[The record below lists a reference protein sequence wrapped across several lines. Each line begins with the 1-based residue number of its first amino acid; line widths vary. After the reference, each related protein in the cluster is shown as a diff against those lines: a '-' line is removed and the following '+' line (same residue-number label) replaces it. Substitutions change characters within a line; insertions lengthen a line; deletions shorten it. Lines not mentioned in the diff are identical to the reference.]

1 MEKENIL
8 SELRKNIQ
16 EDKFIKIVFSDRQN
30 GEFNKIII
38 KSLSLKNGKNI
49 QIESFKDNKAFHKNI
64 ELDHFQEIEDILKGY
79 MENFKQILLQI
90 ENLDISFIKKK
101 ESFTKKINKNNLIKN
116 YIEHNKKKQ
125 YILNEGD
132 KIDFLIELGLM
143 STEGK
148 ILKSSYNKFRQIN
161 KYLEFIDDVIEELK
175 SKKLIDNHI
184 NVLDFGCG
192 KSYLTFAL
200 YYYLKH
206 YRKDLSFSIVGL
218 DLKKDVI
225 EFCNKLAQKLNYEN
239 LEFLNGNIKDYDR
252 AKEVDLVFSL
262 HACNNATDYSLEK
275 ALSLNAKAILAV
287 PCCHHEFF
295 EKIQK
300 NKNSE
305 FYNTLKIMVDNGV
318 VLDKFATLATDSFRS
333 SEFYNT
339 LKIMVDNGVVLDKFA
354 TLATDSFRSLAL
366 ELCGYKTK
374 MIEFIDME
382 HTPKNILI
390 KAIKSKPSNLKE
402 KLKEYNKLKEFLGIQ
417 PLLEELTKKYFLID
431 TNTEIPYN

>member
-1 MEKENIL
+1 MEKENML
-8 SELRKNIQ
+8 SELKKYIQ
-16 EDKFIKIVFSDRQN
+16 EEKFIKIVFSDKKDGN
-30 GEFNKIII
+30 FSKIII
-38 KSLSLKNGKNI
+38 KPLSLKTGKNI

-64 ELDHFQEIEDILKGY
+64 ELNNLQEIENTLKKY
-79 MENFKQILLQI
+79 IENFKQILLQI
-90 ENLDISFIKKK
+90 ENLDISFMKKK
-101 ESFTKKINKNNLIKN
+101 ERFIKKENKNNLIKN
-116 YIEHNKKKQ
+116 SNEHNKKKQ

-143 STEGK
+143 SAEGK
-148 ILKSSYNKFRQIN
+148 ILKSSYNKFKQIN

-184 NVLDFGCG
+184 NILDFGCG

-239 LEFLNGNIKDYDR
+239 LEFLNGNIKDYDKS
-252 AKEVDLVFSL
+252 KEVDLVFSL

-275 ALSLNAKAILAV
+275 ALSLSAKAILAV

-300 NKNSE
+300 SKNSD
-305 FYNTLKIMVDNGV
+305 FYNTLKIM
-318 VLDKFATLATDSFRS
+318 L
-333 SEFYNT
+333 
-339 LKIMVDNGVVLDKFA
+339 DNGVVLDKFA
-354 TLATDSFRSLAL
+354 TLATDSFRSLTL

-374 MIEFIDME
+374 MIEFIDTE

-390 KAIKSKPSNLKE
+390 RAIKSKSSNLKE
-402 KLKEYNKLKEFLGIQ
+402 KLKEYNRLKEFLGIQ
-417 PLLEELTKKYFLID
+417 PLLEDLTKKYFLID

>member
-1 MEKENIL
+1 MEKENVL
-8 SELRKNIQ
+8 FELIKNIQ
-16 EDKFIKIVFSDRQN
+16 DDKLIKIVFSDRQS
-30 GEFNKIII
+30 GDFNKVII
-38 KSLSLKNGKNI
+38 KPIILKSTKNI

-64 ELDHFQEIEDILKGY
+64 DLNNLQELENILKEY
-79 MENFKQILLQI
+79 IDNFKQILLQI
-90 ENLDISFIKKK
+90 EGSDISFIRKK
-101 ESFTKKINKNNLIKN
+101 ESFSRKEKESNLIKTSN
-116 YIEHNKKKQ
+116 EHNKKKQ

-143 STEGK
+143 SVEGK
-148 ILKSSYNKFRQIN
+148 ILKSSFNKFKQIN

-175 SKKLIDNHI
+175 AKKLITNHI

-200 YYYLKH
+200 YYYLKN
-206 YRKDLSFSIVGL
+206 YREDLTFSIVGL

-225 EFCNKLAQKLNYEN
+225 EFCNKLAKKLNYEN
-239 LEFLNGNIKDYDR
+239 LEFLNGNIKDYDKS
-252 AKEVDLVFSL
+252 KEVDLVFSL

-275 ALSLNAKAILAV
+275 ALSLDAKAILAV

-305 FYNTLKIMVDNGV
+305 FYNTLKIM
-318 VLDKFATLATDSFRS
+318 A
-333 SEFYNT
+333 
-339 LKIMVDNGVVLDKFA
+339 DNGVVLDKFA
-354 TLATDSFRSLAL
+354 TLATDSFRSLSL

-390 KAIKSKPSNLKE
+390 KAIKSKSSNLKE
-402 KLKEYNKLKEFLGIQ
+402 KLVEYNKLKEFLGIK
-417 PLLEELTKKYFLID
+417 PLLEDLIKKYFLID

>member
-8 SELRKNIQ
+8 FELIKNIQ
-16 EDKFIKIVFSDRQN
+16 DDKLIKIVFSDRKS
-30 GEFNKIII
+30 GDFNKVII
-38 KSLSLKNGKNI
+38 KPIILKSAKNI

-64 ELDHFQEIEDILKGY
+64 DLNNLQELEDNLKEY
-79 MENFKQILLQI
+79 IDNFKQILLQI
-90 ENLDISFIKKK
+90 EGSDISFIRKK
-101 ESFTKKINKNNLIKN
+101 ENFSRKEKESNLIKTSN
-116 YIEHNKKKQ
+116 EHNKKKQ

-143 STEGK
+143 SVEGK
-148 ILKSSYNKFRQIN
+148 ILKSSFNKFKQIN

-175 SKKLIDNHI
+175 AKKLITNHI

-200 YYYLKH
+200 YYYLKN
-206 YRKDLSFSIVGL
+206 YRKDLTFSIVGL

-225 EFCNKLAQKLNYEN
+225 EFCNKLAKKLNYEN
-239 LEFLNGNIKDYDR
+239 LEFLNGNIKDYDKS
-252 AKEVDLVFSL
+252 KEVDLVFSL

-275 ALSLNAKAILAV
+275 ALSLDAKAILAV

-305 FYNTLKIMVDNGV
+305 FYDTLKIM
-318 VLDKFATLATDSFRS
+318 A
-333 SEFYNT
+333 
-339 LKIMVDNGVVLDKFA
+339 DNGVVLDKFA
-354 TLATDSFRSLAL
+354 TLATDSFRSLSL

-390 KAIKSKPSNLKE
+390 KAIKSKSSNLKE
-402 KLKEYNKLKEFLGIQ
+402 KLTEYNKLKEFLGIK
-417 PLLEELTKKYFLID
+417 PLLEDLIKKYFSID

>member
-1 MEKENIL
+1 MEKENVL
-8 SELRKNIQ
+8 FELKKNIQ
-16 EDKFIKIVFSDRQN
+16 EDKLIKIVFSDRKS
-30 GEFNKIII
+30 GDFNKVII
-38 KSLSLKNGKNI
+38 KPIILKSTKNI

-64 ELDHFQEIEDILKGY
+64 DLNNLQELEDNLKEY
-79 MENFKQILLQI
+79 IDNFKQILLQI
-90 ENLDISFIKKK
+90 EGSDISFIRKK
-101 ESFTKKINKNNLIKN
+101 ENFSRKEKESNLIKTSN
-116 YIEHNKKKQ
+116 EHNKKKQ

-143 STEGK
+143 SVEGK
-148 ILKSSYNKFRQIN
+148 ILKSSFNKFKQIN

-175 SKKLIDNHI
+175 AKKLITNHI

-200 YYYLKH
+200 YYYLKN
-206 YRKDLSFSIVGL
+206 YRKDLTFSIVGL

-225 EFCNKLAQKLNYEN
+225 EFCNKLAKKLNYEN
-239 LEFLNGNIKDYDR
+239 LEFLNGNIKDYNKS
-252 AKEVDLVFSL
+252 KEVDLVFSL

-275 ALSLNAKAILAV
+275 ALSLDAKAILAV

-305 FYNTLKIMVDNGV
+305 FYNTLKIM
-318 VLDKFATLATDSFRS
+318 A
-333 SEFYNT
+333 
-339 LKIMVDNGVVLDKFA
+339 DNGVVLDKFA
-354 TLATDSFRSLAL
+354 TLATDSFRSLSL

-390 KAIKSKPSNLKE
+390 KAIKSKSSNLKE
-402 KLKEYNKLKEFLGIQ
+402 KLVEYNKLKEFLGIK
-417 PLLEELTKKYFLID
+417 PLLEDLIKKYFLID

>member
-8 SELRKNIQ
+8 FELIKNIQ
-16 EDKFIKIVFSDRQN
+16 DDKLIKIVFSDRKS
-30 GEFNKIII
+30 GDFNKVII
-38 KSLSLKNGKNI
+38 KPIILKSTKNI

-64 ELDHFQEIEDILKGY
+64 DLNNLQELEDNLKEY
-79 MENFKQILLQI
+79 IDNFKQILLQI
-90 ENLDISFIKKK
+90 EGSDISFIRKK
-101 ESFTKKINKNNLIKN
+101 ENFSRKEKESNLIKTSN
-116 YIEHNKKKQ
+116 EHNKKKQ

-143 STEGK
+143 SVEGK
-148 ILKSSYNKFRQIN
+148 ILKSSFNKFKQIN

-175 SKKLIDNHI
+175 AKKLITNHI

-200 YYYLKH
+200 YYYLKN
-206 YRKDLSFSIVGL
+206 YREDLTFSIVGL

-225 EFCNKLAQKLNYEN
+225 EFCNKLAKKLNYEN
-239 LEFLNGNIKDYDR
+239 LEFLNGNIKDYDKS
-252 AKEVDLVFSL
+252 KEVDLVFSL

-275 ALSLNAKAILAV
+275 ALSLDAKAILAV

-305 FYNTLKIMVDNGV
+305 FYNTLKIM
-318 VLDKFATLATDSFRS
+318 A
-333 SEFYNT
+333 
-339 LKIMVDNGVVLDKFA
+339 DNGVVLDKFA
-354 TLATDSFRSLAL
+354 TLATDSFRSLSL

-390 KAIKSKPSNLKE
+390 KAIKSKSSNLKE
-402 KLKEYNKLKEFLGIQ
+402 KLVEYNKLKEFLGIK
-417 PLLEELTKKYFLID
+417 PLLEDLIKKYFLID

>member
-64 ELDHFQEIEDILKGY
+64 ELDNFQEIEDILKGY

-101 ESFTKKINKNNLIKN
+101 ESFTKKENKNNLIKN

-175 SKKLIDNHI
+175 SKKLINNHI

-225 EFCNKLAQKLNYEN
+225 EFCNKLAQKLDYKS

-275 ALSLNAKAILAV
+275 ALSLKAKAILAV

-295 EKIQK
+295 EKI
-300 NKNSE
+300 
-305 FYNTLKIMVDNGV
+305 
-318 VLDKFATLATDSFRS
+318 
-333 SEFYNT
+333 
-339 LKIMVDNGVVLDKFA
+339 
-354 TLATDSFRSLAL
+354 
-366 ELCGYKTK
+366 
-374 MIEFIDME
+374 
-382 HTPKNILI
+382 
-390 KAIKSKPSNLKE
+390 
-402 KLKEYNKLKEFLGIQ
+402 
-417 PLLEELTKKYFLID
+417 
-431 TNTEIPYN
+431 

>member
-8 SELRKNIQ
+8 FELIKNTQ
-16 EDKFIKIVFSDRQN
+16 DDKLIKIVFSDRKS
-30 GEFNKIII
+30 GDFNKVII
-38 KSLSLKNGKNI
+38 KPIILKSAKNI

-64 ELDHFQEIEDILKGY
+64 DLNNLQELEDNLKEY
-79 MENFKQILLQI
+79 IDNFKQILLQI
-90 ENLDISFIKKK
+90 EGSDISFIRKK
-101 ESFTKKINKNNLIKN
+101 ENFSRKEKESNLIKTSN
-116 YIEHNKKKQ
+116 EHNKKKQ

-143 STEGK
+143 SVKGK
-148 ILKSSYNKFRQIN
+148 ILKSSFNKFKQIN

-175 SKKLIDNHI
+175 AKKLITNHI

-200 YYYLKH
+200 YYYLKN
-206 YRKDLSFSIVGL
+206 YRKDLTFSIVGL

-225 EFCNKLAQKLNYEN
+225 EFCNKLAKKLNYEN
-239 LEFLNGNIKDYDR
+239 LEFLNGNIKDYDKS
-252 AKEVDLVFSL
+252 KEVDLVFSL

-275 ALSLNAKAILAV
+275 ALSLDAKAILAV

-305 FYNTLKIMVDNGV
+305 FYNTLKIM
-318 VLDKFATLATDSFRS
+318 A
-333 SEFYNT
+333 
-339 LKIMVDNGVVLDKFA
+339 DNGVVLDKFA
-354 TLATDSFRSLAL
+354 TLATDSFRSLSL

-390 KAIKSKPSNLKE
+390 KAIKSKSSNLKE
-402 KLKEYNKLKEFLGIQ
+402 KLTEYNKLKEFLGIK
-417 PLLEELTKKYFLID
+417 PLLEDLIKKYFSID

>member
-64 ELDHFQEIEDILKGY
+64 ELDNFQEIEDILKGY

-200 YYYLKH
+200 YYYLKN

-225 EFCNKLAQKLNYEN
+225 EFCNKLAQKLDYKG

-275 ALSLNAKAILAV
+275 ALSLNSKAILTV

-300 NKNSE
+300 NKNSK
-305 FYNTLKIMVDNGV
+305 FYDNLKIMADNGI
-318 VLDKFATLATDSFRS
+318 VLDKFAS
-333 SEFYNT
+333 
-339 LKIMVDNGVVLDKFA
+339 
-354 TLATDSFRSLAL
+354 LATDSFRSLTL
-366 ELCGYKTK
+366 ELCGYKKK

-390 KAIKSKPSNLKE
+390 KAIKSKSSTLKE
-402 KLKEYNKLKEFLGIQ
+402 KLIEYNKLKEFLGIQ
-417 PLLEELTKKYFLID
+417 PLLEELTRKYFLID
-431 TNTEIPYN
+431 TNIEIPYN

>member
-8 SELRKNIQ
+8 FELKKNIQ
-16 EDKFIKIVFSDRQN
+16 EDKLIKIVFSDRKS
-30 GEFNKIII
+30 GDFNKVII
-38 KSLSLKNGKNI
+38 KPIILKSAKNI
-49 QIESFKDNKAFHKNI
+49 QIESFRDNKAFHKNI
-64 ELDHFQEIEDILKGY
+64 DLNNLQELEDNLKEY
-79 MENFKQILLQI
+79 IDNFKQILLQI
-90 ENLDISFIKKK
+90 EGSDISFIRKK
-101 ESFTKKINKNNLIKN
+101 ENFSRKEKDSNLIKTSN
-116 YIEHNKKKQ
+116 EHNKKKQ

-143 STEGK
+143 SVEGK
-148 ILKSSYNKFRQIN
+148 ILKSSYNKFKQIN

-175 SKKLIDNHI
+175 AKKLITNHI

-200 YYYLKH
+200 YYYLKN
-206 YRKDLSFSIVGL
+206 YRKDLTFSIVGL

-225 EFCNKLAQKLNYEN
+225 EFCNKLAKKLNYEN
-239 LEFLNGNIKDYDR
+239 LEFLNGNIKDYNKS
-252 AKEVDLVFSL
+252 KEVDLVFSL

-275 ALSLNAKAILAV
+275 ALSLDAKAILAV

-305 FYNTLKIMVDNGV
+305 FYNTLKIM
-318 VLDKFATLATDSFRS
+318 A
-333 SEFYNT
+333 
-339 LKIMVDNGVVLDKFA
+339 DNGVVLDKFA
-354 TLATDSFRSLAL
+354 TLATDSFRSLSL

-390 KAIKSKPSNLKE
+390 KAIKSKSSNLKE
-402 KLKEYNKLKEFLGIQ
+402 KLVEYNKLKEFLGIK
-417 PLLEELTKKYFLID
+417 PLLEDLIKKYFSID

>member
-8 SELRKNIQ
+8 FELIKNIQ
-16 EDKFIKIVFSDRQN
+16 EDKLIKIVFSDRKS
-30 GEFNKIII
+30 GDFNKVII
-38 KSLSLKNGKNI
+38 KPIILKSARNI

-64 ELDHFQEIEDILKGY
+64 DLNNLQELEDNLKEY
-79 MENFKQILLQI
+79 IDNFKQILLQI
-90 ENLDISFIKKK
+90 EGSDISFIRKK
-101 ESFTKKINKNNLIKN
+101 ENFSRKEKESNLIKTSN
-116 YIEHNKKKQ
+116 EHNKKKQ

-143 STEGK
+143 SVEGK
-148 ILKSSYNKFRQIN
+148 ILKSSFNKFKQIN

-175 SKKLIDNHI
+175 AKKLITNHI

-200 YYYLKH
+200 YYYLKN
-206 YRKDLSFSIVGL
+206 YRKDLTFSIVGL

-225 EFCNKLAQKLNYEN
+225 EFCNKLAKKLNYEN
-239 LEFLNGNIKDYDR
+239 LEFLNGNIKDYNKS
-252 AKEVDLVFSL
+252 KEVDLVFSL

-275 ALSLNAKAILAV
+275 ALSLDAKAILAV

-305 FYNTLKIMVDNGV
+305 FYDTLKIM
-318 VLDKFATLATDSFRS
+318 A
-333 SEFYNT
+333 
-339 LKIMVDNGVVLDKFA
+339 DNGVVLDKFA
-354 TLATDSFRSLAL
+354 TLATDSFRSLSL

-390 KAIKSKPSNLKE
+390 RAIKSKSSNLKE
-402 KLKEYNKLKEFLGIQ
+402 KLVEYNKLKEFLGIK
-417 PLLEELTKKYFLID
+417 PLLEDLIKKYFLID

>member
-8 SELRKNIQ
+8 FELIKNIQ
-16 EDKFIKIVFSDRQN
+16 EDKLIKIVFSDRQS
-30 GEFNKIII
+30 GDFNKVII
-38 KSLSLKNGKNI
+38 KPIILKSTKNI

-64 ELDHFQEIEDILKGY
+64 DLNNLQELEDNLKEY
-79 MENFKQILLQI
+79 IDNFKQILLQI
-90 ENLDISFIKKK
+90 EGSDISFIRKK
-101 ESFTKKINKNNLIKN
+101 ENFSRKEKDSNLIKSSN
-116 YIEHNKKKQ
+116 EHNKKKQ

-143 STEGK
+143 SVEGK
-148 ILKSSYNKFRQIN
+148 ILKSSFNKFKQIN

-175 SKKLIDNHI
+175 AKKLITNHI

-200 YYYLKH
+200 YYYLKN
-206 YRKDLSFSIVGL
+206 YRKDLTFSIVGL

-225 EFCNKLAQKLNYEN
+225 EFCNKLAKKLNYEN
-239 LEFLNGNIKDYDR
+239 LEFLNGNIKDYDKS
-252 AKEVDLVFSL
+252 KEVDLVFSL

-275 ALSLNAKAILAV
+275 ALSLDAKAILAV

-305 FYNTLKIMVDNGV
+305 FYNTLKIM
-318 VLDKFATLATDSFRS
+318 A
-333 SEFYNT
+333 
-339 LKIMVDNGVVLDKFA
+339 DNGVVLDKFA
-354 TLATDSFRSLAL
+354 TLATDSFRSLSL

-390 KAIKSKPSNLKE
+390 KAIKSKSSNLKE
-402 KLKEYNKLKEFLGIQ
+402 KLVEYNKLKEFLGIK
-417 PLLEELTKKYFLID
+417 PLLEDLIKKYFLID

>member
-1 MEKENIL
+1 MEKENVL
-8 SELRKNIQ
+8 FELKKNIQ
-16 EDKFIKIVFSDRQN
+16 EDKLIKIVFSDRKS
-30 GEFNKIII
+30 GDFNKVII
-38 KSLSLKNGKNI
+38 KPIILKSVKNI

-64 ELDHFQEIEDILKGY
+64 DLNNLKELEDNLKEY
-79 MENFKQILLQI
+79 IDNFKQILLQI
-90 ENLDISFIKKK
+90 EGSDISFIRKK
-101 ESFTKKINKNNLIKN
+101 ESFSRKEKESNLIKSSN
-116 YIEHNKKKQ
+116 EHNKKKQ

-143 STEGK
+143 SVEGK
-148 ILKSSYNKFRQIN
+148 ILKSSYNKFKQIN

-175 SKKLIDNHI
+175 VKKLITNHI

-200 YYYLKH
+200 YYYLKN
-206 YRKDLSFSIVGL
+206 YRKDLTFSIVGL

-225 EFCNKLAQKLNYEN
+225 EFCNKLAKKLNYEN
-239 LEFLNGNIKDYDR
+239 LEFLNGNIKDYDKS
-252 AKEVDLVFSL
+252 KEVDLVFSL

-275 ALSLNAKAILAV
+275 ALSLDAKAILAV

-305 FYNTLKIMVDNGV
+305 FYNTLKIM
-318 VLDKFATLATDSFRS
+318 A
-333 SEFYNT
+333 
-339 LKIMVDNGVVLDKFA
+339 DNGVVLDKFA
-354 TLATDSFRSLAL
+354 TLATDSFRSLSL

-390 KAIKSKPSNLKE
+390 KAIKSKSSNLKE
-402 KLKEYNKLKEFLGIQ
+402 KLTEYNKLKEFLGIK
-417 PLLEELTKKYFLID
+417 PLLEDLIKKYFSID

>member
-8 SELRKNIQ
+8 FESIKNIQ
-16 EDKFIKIVFSDRQN
+16 EDKLIKIVFSDRKS
-30 GEFNKIII
+30 GDFNKVII
-38 KSLSLKNGKNI
+38 KPIILKSVKNI

-64 ELDHFQEIEDILKGY
+64 DLNNLKELEDNLKEY
-79 MENFKQILLQI
+79 IDNFKQILLQI
-90 ENLDISFIKKK
+90 EGSDISFIRKK
-101 ESFTKKINKNNLIKN
+101 ENFSRKEKESNLIKTSN
-116 YIEHNKKKQ
+116 EHNKKKQ
-125 YILNEGD
+125 YILNEGN

-143 STEGK
+143 SVEGK
-148 ILKSSYNKFRQIN
+148 ILKSSFNKFKQIN

-175 SKKLIDNHI
+175 AKKLITNHI
-184 NVLDFGCG
+184 NVLDFGFG

-200 YYYLKH
+200 YYYLKN
-206 YRKDLSFSIVGL
+206 YRKDLTFSIVGL

-225 EFCNKLAQKLNYEN
+225 EFCNKLAKKLNYEN
-239 LEFLNGNIKDYDR
+239 LEFLNGNIKDYNKS
-252 AKEVDLVFSL
+252 KEVDLVFSL

-275 ALSLNAKAILAV
+275 ALSLDAKAILAV

-305 FYNTLKIMVDNGV
+305 FYNTLKIM
-318 VLDKFATLATDSFRS
+318 A
-333 SEFYNT
+333 
-339 LKIMVDNGVVLDKFA
+339 DNGVVLDKFA
-354 TLATDSFRSLAL
+354 TLATDSFRSLSL

-390 KAIKSKPSNLKE
+390 KAIKSKSSNLKE
-402 KLKEYNKLKEFLGIQ
+402 KLTEYNKLKEFLGIK
-417 PLLEELTKKYFLID
+417 PLLEDLIKKYFSID

>member
-1 MEKENIL
+1 MEKENVL
-8 SELRKNIQ
+8 FELKKNIQ
-16 EDKFIKIVFSDRQN
+16 EDKLIKIVFSDRKS
-30 GEFNKIII
+30 GDFNKVII
-38 KSLSLKNGKNI
+38 KPIILKSTKNI

-64 ELDHFQEIEDILKGY
+64 DLNNLQELEDNLKEY
-79 MENFKQILLQI
+79 IDNFKQILLQI
-90 ENLDISFIKKK
+90 EGSDISFIRKK
-101 ESFTKKINKNNLIKN
+101 ENFSRKEKESNLIKTSN
-116 YIEHNKKKQ
+116 EHNKKKQ

-143 STEGK
+143 SIEGK
-148 ILKSSYNKFRQIN
+148 ILKSSYNKFKQIN

-175 SKKLIDNHI
+175 AKKLITNHI

-200 YYYLKH
+200 YYYLKN
-206 YRKDLSFSIVGL
+206 YRKDLTFSIVGL

-225 EFCNKLAQKLNYEN
+225 EFCNKLAKKLNYEN
-239 LEFLNGNIKDYDR
+239 LEFLNGNIKDYDKS
-252 AKEVDLVFSL
+252 KEVDLVFSL

-275 ALSLNAKAILAV
+275 ALSLDAKAILAV

-305 FYNTLKIMVDNGV
+305 FYNTLKIM
-318 VLDKFATLATDSFRS
+318 A
-333 SEFYNT
+333 
-339 LKIMVDNGVVLDKFA
+339 DNGVVLDKFA
-354 TLATDSFRSLAL
+354 TLATDSFRSLSL

-390 KAIKSKPSNLKE
+390 KAIKSKSSNLKE
-402 KLKEYNKLKEFLGIQ
+402 KLVEYNKLKEFLGIK
-417 PLLEELTKKYFLID
+417 PLLEDLIKKYFLID

>member
-1 MEKENIL
+1 MEKENVL
-8 SELRKNIQ
+8 FELKKNIQ
-16 EDKFIKIVFSDRQN
+16 EDKLIKIVFSDRKS
-30 GEFNKIII
+30 GDFNKVII
-38 KSLSLKNGKNI
+38 KPIILKSTKNI

-64 ELDHFQEIEDILKGY
+64 DLNNLQELEDNLKEY
-79 MENFKQILLQI
+79 IDNFKQILLQI
-90 ENLDISFIKKK
+90 EGSDISFIRKK
-101 ESFTKKINKNNLIKN
+101 ENFSRKEKESNLIKTSN
-116 YIEHNKKKQ
+116 EHNKKKQ

-143 STEGK
+143 SVEGK
-148 ILKSSYNKFRQIN
+148 ILKSSFNKFKQIN

-175 SKKLIDNHI
+175 AKKLITNHI

-200 YYYLKH
+200 YYYLKN
-206 YRKDLSFSIVGL
+206 YRKDLTFSIVGL

-225 EFCNKLAQKLNYEN
+225 EFCNKLAKKLNYEN
-239 LEFLNGNIKDYDR
+239 LEFLNGNIKDYDKS
-252 AKEVDLVFSL
+252 KEVDLVFSL

-275 ALSLNAKAILAV
+275 ALSLDAKAILAV

-305 FYNTLKIMVDNGV
+305 FYNTLKIM
-318 VLDKFATLATDSFRS
+318 A
-333 SEFYNT
+333 
-339 LKIMVDNGVVLDKFA
+339 DNGVVLDKFA
-354 TLATDSFRSLAL
+354 TLATDSFRSLSL

-390 KAIKSKPSNLKE
+390 KAIKSKSSNLKE
-402 KLKEYNKLKEFLGIQ
+402 KLVEYNKLKEFLGIK
-417 PLLEELTKKYFLID
+417 PLLEDLIKKYFLID

>member
-1 MEKENIL
+1 MA
-8 SELRKNIQ
+8 
-16 EDKFIKIVFSDRQN
+16 KIF
-30 GEFNKIII
+30 K
-38 KSLSLKNGKNI
+38 LKV
-49 QIESFKDNKAFHKNI
+49 
-64 ELDHFQEIEDILKGY
+64 L
-79 MENFKQILLQI
+79 
-90 ENLDISFIKKK
+90 KKK
-101 ESFTKKINKNNLIKN
+101 ESFTKKENKNNLIKN

-225 EFCNKLAQKLNYEN
+225 EFCNKLAQKLDYKS

-305 FYNTLKIMVDNGV
+305 FYNTLKIM
-318 VLDKFATLATDSFRS
+318 A
-333 SEFYNT
+333 
-339 LKIMVDNGVVLDKFA
+339 DNGVVLDKFA

-390 KAIKSKPSNLKE
+390 RAVKSKSSNLKE
-402 KLKEYNKLKEFLGIQ
+402 KLKEYNRLKDFLGIN
-417 PLLEELTKKYFLID
+417 PLLEDLAKKYFLID
-431 TNTEIPYN
+431 TNIEIPYN

>member
-1 MEKENIL
+1 MEKENVL
-8 SELRKNIQ
+8 FELKKNIQ
-16 EDKFIKIVFSDRQN
+16 EDKLIKIVFSDRKSRD
-30 GEFNKIII
+30 FNKVII
-38 KSLSLKNGKNI
+38 KPIILKSAKNI

-64 ELDHFQEIEDILKGY
+64 DLNNLQELEDNLKEY
-79 MENFKQILLQI
+79 IDNFKQILLQI
-90 ENLDISFIKKK
+90 EGLDISFIRKK
-101 ESFTKKINKNNLIKN
+101 EKESNLIKTSN
-116 YIEHNKKKQ
+116 EHNKKKQ

-143 STEGK
+143 SVEGK
-148 ILKSSYNKFRQIN
+148 ILKSSFNKFKQIN

-175 SKKLIDNHI
+175 AKKLITNHI

-200 YYYLKH
+200 YYYLKN
-206 YRKDLSFSIVGL
+206 YRKDLTFSIVGL

-225 EFCNKLAQKLNYEN
+225 EFCNKLAKKLNYEN
-239 LEFLNGNIKDYDR
+239 LEFLNGNIKDYDKS
-252 AKEVDLVFSL
+252 KEVDLVFSL

-275 ALSLNAKAILAV
+275 ALSLDAKAILAV

-305 FYNTLKIMVDNGV
+305 FYNTLKIM
-318 VLDKFATLATDSFRS
+318 A
-333 SEFYNT
+333 
-339 LKIMVDNGVVLDKFA
+339 DNGVVLDKFA
-354 TLATDSFRSLAL
+354 TLATDSFRSLSL

-390 KAIKSKPSNLKE
+390 KAIKSKSSNLKE
-402 KLKEYNKLKEFLGIQ
+402 KLVEYNKLKEFLGIK
-417 PLLEELTKKYFLID
+417 PLLEDLIKKYFLID

>member
-8 SELRKNIQ
+8 FELIKNIQ
-16 EDKFIKIVFSDRQN
+16 EDKLIKIVFSDRQS
-30 GEFNKIII
+30 GDFNKVII
-38 KSLSLKNGKNI
+38 KPIILKSTRNI

-64 ELDHFQEIEDILKGY
+64 DLNNLQELEDGLKEY
-79 MENFKQILLQI
+79 IDNFKQILLQI
-90 ENLDISFIKKK
+90 EGSDISFIRKK
-101 ESFTKKINKNNLIKN
+101 ENFSRKEKESNLIKTSN
-116 YIEHNKKKQ
+116 EHNKKKQ

-143 STEGK
+143 SVEGK
-148 ILKSSYNKFRQIN
+148 ILKSSFNKFKQIN
-161 KYLEFIDDVIEELK
+161 KYLEFIDDVIEDLK
-175 SKKLIDNHI
+175 AKKLITNHI

-200 YYYLKH
+200 YYYLKN
-206 YRKDLSFSIVGL
+206 YRKDLTFSIVGL

-225 EFCNKLAQKLNYEN
+225 AFCNKLAKKLNYEN
-239 LEFLNGNIKDYDR
+239 LEFLNGNIKDYDKS
-252 AKEVDLVFSL
+252 KEVDLVFSL

-275 ALSLNAKAILAV
+275 ALSLDAKAILAV

-305 FYNTLKIMVDNGV
+305 FHNTLKIM
-318 VLDKFATLATDSFRS
+318 A
-333 SEFYNT
+333 
-339 LKIMVDNGVVLDKFA
+339 DNGVVLDKFA
-354 TLATDSFRSLAL
+354 TLATDSFRSLSL

-390 KAIKSKPSNLKE
+390 KAIKSKSSNLKE
-402 KLKEYNKLKEFLGIQ
+402 KLVEYNKLKEFLGIK
-417 PLLEELTKKYFLID
+417 PLLEDLIKKYFLID

>member
-1 MEKENIL
+1 MEKENVL
-8 SELRKNIQ
+8 FELKKNIQ
-16 EDKFIKIVFSDRQN
+16 EDKLIKIVFSDRKSRD
-30 GEFNKIII
+30 FNKVII
-38 KSLSLKNGKNI
+38 KPIILKSAKNI

-64 ELDHFQEIEDILKGY
+64 DLNNLQELEDNLKEY
-79 MENFKQILLQI
+79 IDNFKQILLQI
-90 ENLDISFIKKK
+90 EDSDISFIRKK
-101 ESFTKKINKNNLIKN
+101 ENFSRKEKESNLIKTSN
-116 YIEHNKKKQ
+116 EHNKKKQ

-143 STEGK
+143 SVEGK
-148 ILKSSYNKFRQIN
+148 ILKSSFNKFKQIN

-175 SKKLIDNHI
+175 AKKLITNHI

-200 YYYLKH
+200 YYYLKN
-206 YRKDLSFSIVGL
+206 YREDLTFSIVGL

-225 EFCNKLAQKLNYEN
+225 EFCNKLAKKLNYEN
-239 LEFLNGNIKDYDR
+239 LEFLNGNIKDYDKS
-252 AKEVDLVFSL
+252 KEVDLVFSL

-275 ALSLNAKAILAV
+275 ALSLDAKAILAV

-305 FYNTLKIMVDNGV
+305 FCNTLKIM
-318 VLDKFATLATDSFRS
+318 A
-333 SEFYNT
+333 
-339 LKIMVDNGVVLDKFA
+339 DNGVVLDKFA
-354 TLATDSFRSLAL
+354 TLATDSFRSLSL

-390 KAIKSKPSNLKE
+390 KAIKSKSSNLKE
-402 KLKEYNKLKEFLGIQ
+402 KLVEYNKLKEFLGIK
-417 PLLEELTKKYFLID
+417 PLLEDLIKKYFLID

>member
-1 MEKENIL
+1 MEKENVL
-8 SELRKNIQ
+8 FELKKNIQ
-16 EDKFIKIVFSDRQN
+16 EDKLIKIVFSDRKSRD
-30 GEFNKIII
+30 FNKVII
-38 KSLSLKNGKNI
+38 KPIILKSAKNI

-64 ELDHFQEIEDILKGY
+64 DLNNLQELEDNLKEY
-79 MENFKQILLQI
+79 IDNFKQILLQI
-90 ENLDISFIKKK
+90 EGSDISFIRKK
-101 ESFTKKINKNNLIKN
+101 ENFSRKEKESNLVKTSN
-116 YIEHNKKKQ
+116 EHNKKKQ

-143 STEGK
+143 SVEGK
-148 ILKSSYNKFRQIN
+148 ILKSSFNKFKQIN

-175 SKKLIDNHI
+175 VKKLITNHI

-200 YYYLKH
+200 YYYLKN
-206 YRKDLSFSIVGL
+206 YRKDLTFSIVGL

-225 EFCNKLAQKLNYEN
+225 EFCNKLAKKLNYEN
-239 LEFLNGNIKDYDR
+239 LEFLNGNIKDYDKS
-252 AKEVDLVFSL
+252 KEVDLVFSL

-275 ALSLNAKAILAV
+275 ALSLDAKAILAV

-305 FYNTLKIMVDNGV
+305 FYNTLKIM
-318 VLDKFATLATDSFRS
+318 A
-333 SEFYNT
+333 
-339 LKIMVDNGVVLDKFA
+339 DNGVVLDKFA
-354 TLATDSFRSLAL
+354 TLATDSFRSLSL

-390 KAIKSKPSNLKE
+390 KAIKSKSSNLKE
-402 KLKEYNKLKEFLGIQ
+402 KLVEYNKLKEFLGIK
-417 PLLEELTKKYFLID
+417 PLLEDLIKKYFLID

>member
-8 SELRKNIQ
+8 FELKKNIQ
-16 EDKFIKIVFSDRQN
+16 EDKLIKIVFSDRKSRD
-30 GEFNKIII
+30 FNKVII
-38 KSLSLKNGKNI
+38 KPIILKSAKNI

-64 ELDHFQEIEDILKGY
+64 DLNNLQELEDNLKEY
-79 MENFKQILLQI
+79 IDNFKQILLQI
-90 ENLDISFIKKK
+90 EGLDISFIRKK
-101 ESFTKKINKNNLIKN
+101 ENFSRKEKESNLIKTSN
-116 YIEHNKKKQ
+116 EHNKKKQ

-143 STEGK
+143 SVEGK
-148 ILKSSYNKFRQIN
+148 ILKSSFNKFKQIN

-175 SKKLIDNHI
+175 AKKLITNHI

-200 YYYLKH
+200 YYYLKN
-206 YRKDLSFSIVGL
+206 YRKDLTFSIVGL

-225 EFCNKLAQKLNYEN
+225 EFCNKLAKKLNYEN
-239 LEFLNGNIKDYDR
+239 LEFLNGNIKDYDKS
-252 AKEVDLVFSL
+252 KEVDLVFSL

-275 ALSLNAKAILAV
+275 ALSLDAKAILAV

-305 FYNTLKIMVDNGV
+305 FYNTLKIM
-318 VLDKFATLATDSFRS
+318 A
-333 SEFYNT
+333 
-339 LKIMVDNGVVLDKFA
+339 DNGVVLDKFA
-354 TLATDSFRSLAL
+354 TLATDSFRSLSL

-390 KAIKSKPSNLKE
+390 KAIKSKSSNLKE
-402 KLKEYNKLKEFLGIQ
+402 KLVEYNKLKEFLGIK
-417 PLLEELTKKYFLID
+417 PLLEDLIKKYFLID

>member
-8 SELRKNIQ
+8 FELKKNIQ
-16 EDKFIKIVFSDRQN
+16 EDKLIKIVFSDRQS
-30 GEFNKIII
+30 GDFNKVII
-38 KSLSLKNGKNI
+38 KPIILKSTKNI

-64 ELDHFQEIEDILKGY
+64 DLNNLQELENILKECI
-79 MENFKQILLQI
+79 ENFKQILLQI
-90 ENLDISFIKKK
+90 ESSDISFIRKK
-101 ESFTKKINKNNLIKN
+101 ESFSRKEKESNLIKTSN
-116 YIEHNKKKQ
+116 EHNKKKQ

-143 STEGK
+143 SVEGK
-148 ILKSSYNKFRQIN
+148 ILKSSFNKFKQIN

-175 SKKLIDNHI
+175 AKKLITNHI

-200 YYYLKH
+200 YYYLKN
-206 YRKDLSFSIVGL
+206 YRKDLTFSIVGL

-225 EFCNKLAQKLNYEN
+225 EFCNKLAKKLNYEN
-239 LEFLNGNIKDYDR
+239 LEFLNGNIKDYDKS
-252 AKEVDLVFSL
+252 KEVDLVFSL

-275 ALSLNAKAILAV
+275 ALSLDAKAILAV

-305 FYNTLKIMVDNGV
+305 FYNTLKIM
-318 VLDKFATLATDSFRS
+318 A
-333 SEFYNT
+333 
-339 LKIMVDNGVVLDKFA
+339 DNGVVLDKFA
-354 TLATDSFRSLAL
+354 TLATDSFRSLSL

-390 KAIKSKPSNLKE
+390 KAIKSKSSNLKE
-402 KLKEYNKLKEFLGIQ
+402 KLTEYNKLKEFLGIK
-417 PLLEELTKKYFLID
+417 PLLEDLIKKYFSID

>member
-8 SELRKNIQ
+8 FELIKNIQ
-16 EDKFIKIVFSDRQN
+16 EDKLIKIVFSDRKS
-30 GEFNKIII
+30 GDFNKVII
-38 KSLSLKNGKNI
+38 KPIILKSARNI

-64 ELDHFQEIEDILKGY
+64 DLNNLQELEDNLKEY
-79 MENFKQILLQI
+79 IDNFKQILLQI
-90 ENLDISFIKKK
+90 EDSDISFIRKK
-101 ESFTKKINKNNLIKN
+101 ENFSRKEKESNLIKTSN
-116 YIEHNKKKQ
+116 EHNKKKQ

-143 STEGK
+143 SVEGK
-148 ILKSSYNKFRQIN
+148 ILKSSFNKFKQIN

-175 SKKLIDNHI
+175 AKKLITNHI

-200 YYYLKH
+200 YYYLKN
-206 YRKDLSFSIVGL
+206 YRKDLTFSIVGL

-225 EFCNKLAQKLNYEN
+225 EFCNKLAKKLNYEN
-239 LEFLNGNIKDYDR
+239 LEFLNGNIKDYDKS
-252 AKEVDLVFSL
+252 KEVDLVFSL

-275 ALSLNAKAILAV
+275 ALSLDAKAILAV

-305 FYNTLKIMVDNGV
+305 FYNTLKIM
-318 VLDKFATLATDSFRS
+318 A
-333 SEFYNT
+333 
-339 LKIMVDNGVVLDKFA
+339 DNGVVLDKFA
-354 TLATDSFRSLAL
+354 TLATDSFRSLSL

-390 KAIKSKPSNLKE
+390 KAIKSKSSNLKE
-402 KLKEYNKLKEFLGIQ
+402 KLTEYNKLKEFLGIK
-417 PLLEELTKKYFLID
+417 PLLEDLIKKYFSID

>member
-64 ELDHFQEIEDILKGY
+64 ELDNFQEIEDILKGY

-101 ESFTKKINKNNLIKN
+101 ESFTKKENKNNLIKN

-143 STEGK
+143 STESK

-175 SKKLIDNHI
+175 SKKLINNHI

-200 YYYLKH
+200 YYYLK
-206 YRKDLSFSIVGL
+206 
-218 DLKKDVI
+218 KDVM
-225 EFCNKLAQKLNYEN
+225 EFCNKLAQKLDYKS

-305 FYNTLKIMVDNGV
+305 FYNTLKIM
-318 VLDKFATLATDSFRS
+318 A
-333 SEFYNT
+333 
-339 LKIMVDNGVVLDKFA
+339 DNGVVLDKFA

-374 MIEFIDME
+374 TIEFIDME

-390 KAIKSKPSNLKE
+390 KAIKSSSSNLKE
-402 KLKEYNKLKEFLGIQ
+402 KLQEYNKLKEFLGIQ

>member
-1 MEKENIL
+1 MEKENVL
-8 SELRKNIQ
+8 FELKKNIQ
-16 EDKFIKIVFSDRQN
+16 EDKLIKIVFSDRKS
-30 GEFNKIII
+30 GDFNKVII
-38 KSLSLKNGKNI
+38 KPIILKSTKNI

-64 ELDHFQEIEDILKGY
+64 DLNNLQELENILKEY
-79 MENFKQILLQI
+79 IENFKQILLQI
-90 ENLDISFIKKK
+90 EGADISFIRKK
-101 ESFTKKINKNNLIKN
+101 ESNLIKTSN
-116 YIEHNKKKQ
+116 EHNKKKQ

-143 STEGK
+143 SVEGK
-148 ILKSSYNKFRQIN
+148 ILKSSYNKFKQIN

-175 SKKLIDNHI
+175 AKKLITNHI

-200 YYYLKH
+200 YYYLKN
-206 YRKDLSFSIVGL
+206 YRKDLTFSIVGL

-225 EFCNKLAQKLNYEN
+225 EFCNKLAKKLNYEN
-239 LEFLNGNIKDYDR
+239 LEFLNGNIKDYDKS
-252 AKEVDLVFSL
+252 KEVDLVFSL

-275 ALSLNAKAILAV
+275 ALSLDAKAILAV

-305 FYNTLKIMVDNGV
+305 FHNTLKIM
-318 VLDKFATLATDSFRS
+318 A
-333 SEFYNT
+333 
-339 LKIMVDNGVVLDKFA
+339 DNGVVLDKFA
-354 TLATDSFRSLAL
+354 TLATDSFRSLSL

-390 KAIKSKPSNLKE
+390 KAIKSKSSDLKE
-402 KLKEYNKLKEFLGIQ
+402 KLVEYNKLKEFLGIK
-417 PLLEELTKKYFLID
+417 PLLEDLIKKYFLID

>member
-8 SELRKNIQ
+8 FELIKNIQ
-16 EDKFIKIVFSDRQN
+16 DDKLIKIVFSDRKS
-30 GEFNKIII
+30 GDFNKVII
-38 KSLSLKNGKNI
+38 KPIILKSAKNI

-64 ELDHFQEIEDILKGY
+64 DLNNLQELEDNLKEY
-79 MENFKQILLQI
+79 IDNFKQILLQI
-90 ENLDISFIKKK
+90 EGSDISFIRKK
-101 ESFTKKINKNNLIKN
+101 ENFSRKEKESNLIKTSN
-116 YIEHNKKKQ
+116 EHNKKKQ

-143 STEGK
+143 SVKGK
-148 ILKSSYNKFRQIN
+148 ILKSSFNKFKQIN

-175 SKKLIDNHI
+175 AKKLITNHI

-200 YYYLKH
+200 YYYLKN
-206 YRKDLSFSIVGL
+206 YRKDLTFSIVGL

-225 EFCNKLAQKLNYEN
+225 EFCNKLAKKLNYEN
-239 LEFLNGNIKDYDR
+239 LEFLNGNIKDYNKS
-252 AKEVDLVFSL
+252 KEVDLVFSL

-275 ALSLNAKAILAV
+275 ALSLDAKAILAV

-305 FYNTLKIMVDNGV
+305 FYNTLKIM
-318 VLDKFATLATDSFRS
+318 A
-333 SEFYNT
+333 
-339 LKIMVDNGVVLDKFA
+339 DNGVVLDKFA
-354 TLATDSFRSLAL
+354 TLATDSFRSLSL

-390 KAIKSKPSNLKE
+390 KAIKSKSSNLKE
-402 KLKEYNKLKEFLGIQ
+402 KLTEYNKLKEFLGIK
-417 PLLEELTKKYFLID
+417 PLLEDLIKKYFSID

>member
-1 MEKENIL
+1 MEKENVL
-8 SELRKNIQ
+8 FELKKNIQ
-16 EDKFIKIVFSDRQN
+16 EDKLIKIVFSDRKS
-30 GEFNKIII
+30 GDFNKVII
-38 KSLSLKNGKNI
+38 KPIILKSTKNI

-64 ELDHFQEIEDILKGY
+64 DLNNLQELENILKEY
-79 MENFKQILLQI
+79 IENFKQILLQI
-90 ENLDISFIKKK
+90 KGADISFIRKK
-101 ESFTKKINKNNLIKN
+101 ESFSRKEKESNLVKSSN
-116 YIEHNKKKQ
+116 EHNKKKQ

-143 STEGK
+143 SVEGK
-148 ILKSSYNKFRQIN
+148 ILKSSYNKFKQIN

-175 SKKLIDNHI
+175 AKKLITNHI

-200 YYYLKH
+200 YYYLKN
-206 YRKDLSFSIVGL
+206 YRKDLTFSIVGL

-225 EFCNKLAQKLNYEN
+225 EFCNKLAKKLNYGN
-239 LEFLNGNIKDYDR
+239 LEFLNGNIKDYDKS
-252 AKEVDLVFSL
+252 KEVDLVFSL

-275 ALSLNAKAILAV
+275 ALSLDAKAILAV

-305 FYNTLKIMVDNGV
+305 FHNTLKIM
-318 VLDKFATLATDSFRS
+318 A
-333 SEFYNT
+333 
-339 LKIMVDNGVVLDKFA
+339 DNGVVLDKFA
-354 TLATDSFRSLAL
+354 TLATDSFRSLSL
-366 ELCGYKTK
+366 ELCGYKTR

-390 KAIKSKPSNLKE
+390 KAIKSKSSDLKE
-402 KLKEYNKLKEFLGIQ
+402 KLVEYNKLKEFLGIK
-417 PLLEELTKKYFLID
+417 PLLEDLIRKYFFID

>member
-8 SELRKNIQ
+8 FELIKNIQ
-16 EDKFIKIVFSDRQN
+16 EDKLIKIVFSDRKS
-30 GEFNKIII
+30 GDFNKVII
-38 KSLSLKNGKNI
+38 KPIILKSTKNI

-64 ELDHFQEIEDILKGY
+64 DLNNLQELEDNLKEY
-79 MENFKQILLQI
+79 IDNFKQILLQI
-90 ENLDISFIKKK
+90 EGSDISFIRKK
-101 ESFTKKINKNNLIKN
+101 ENFSRKEKDSNLIKTSN
-116 YIEHNKKKQ
+116 DHNKKKQ

-143 STEGK
+143 SVEGK
-148 ILKSSYNKFRQIN
+148 ILKSSFNKFKQIN

-175 SKKLIDNHI
+175 AKKLITNHI

-200 YYYLKH
+200 YYYLKN
-206 YRKDLSFSIVGL
+206 YRKDLTFSIVGL

-225 EFCNKLAQKLNYEN
+225 EFCNKLAKKLNYEN
-239 LEFLNGNIKDYDR
+239 LEFLNGNIKDYDKS
-252 AKEVDLVFSL
+252 KEVDLVFSL

-275 ALSLNAKAILAV
+275 ALSLDAKAILAV

-305 FYNTLKIMVDNGV
+305 FYNTLKIM
-318 VLDKFATLATDSFRS
+318 A
-333 SEFYNT
+333 
-339 LKIMVDNGVVLDKFA
+339 DNGVVLDKFA
-354 TLATDSFRSLAL
+354 TLATDSFRSLSL

-390 KAIKSKPSNLKE
+390 KAIKSKSSNLKE
-402 KLKEYNKLKEFLGIQ
+402 KLVEYNKLKEFLGIK
-417 PLLEELTKKYFLID
+417 PLLEDLIKKYFLID

>member
-1 MEKENIL
+1 MEKENVL
-8 SELRKNIQ
+8 FELKKNIQ
-16 EDKFIKIVFSDRQN
+16 EDKLIKIVFSDRKSRD
-30 GEFNKIII
+30 FNKVII
-38 KSLSLKNGKNI
+38 KPIILKSAKNI

-64 ELDHFQEIEDILKGY
+64 DLNNLQELEDNLKEY
-79 MENFKQILLQI
+79 IDNFKQILLQI
-90 ENLDISFIKKK
+90 EGSDISFIRKK
-101 ESFTKKINKNNLIKN
+101 ENFSRKEKESNLIKTSN
-116 YIEHNKKKQ
+116 EHNKKKQ

-143 STEGK
+143 SVEGK
-148 ILKSSYNKFRQIN
+148 ILKSSFNKFKQIN

-175 SKKLIDNHI
+175 AKKLITNHI

-200 YYYLKH
+200 YYYLKN
-206 YRKDLSFSIVGL
+206 YREDLTFSIVGL

-225 EFCNKLAQKLNYEN
+225 AFCNKLAKKLNYEN
-239 LEFLNGNIKDYDR
+239 LEFLNGNIKDYDKS
-252 AKEVDLVFSL
+252 KEVDLVFSL

-275 ALSLNAKAILAV
+275 ALSLDAKAILAV

-305 FYNTLKIMVDNGV
+305 FYNTLKIM
-318 VLDKFATLATDSFRS
+318 A
-333 SEFYNT
+333 
-339 LKIMVDNGVVLDKFA
+339 DNGVVLDKFA
-354 TLATDSFRSLAL
+354 TLATDSFRSLSL

-390 KAIKSKPSNLKE
+390 KAIKSKSSNLKE
-402 KLKEYNKLKEFLGIQ
+402 KLIEYNKLKEFLGIK
-417 PLLEELTKKYFLID
+417 PLLEDLIKKYFLID

>member
-101 ESFTKKINKNNLIKN
+101 ESFTKKENKNNLIKN

-161 KYLEFIDDVIEELK
+161 RYLEFIDDVIEELK
-175 SKKLIDNHI
+175 SKKLINNHI

-225 EFCNKLAQKLNYEN
+225 EFCNKLAQKLDYKS

-305 FYNTLKIMVDNGV
+305 FYNTLKIM
-318 VLDKFATLATDSFRS
+318 A
-333 SEFYNT
+333 
-339 LKIMVDNGVVLDKFA
+339 DNGVVLDKFA

-390 KAIKSKPSNLKE
+390 KAIKSSSSNLKE
-402 KLKEYNKLKEFLGIQ
+402 KLQEYK
-417 PLLEELTKKYFLID
+417 
-431 TNTEIPYN
+431 

>member
-8 SELRKNIQ
+8 FELKKNIQ
-16 EDKFIKIVFSDRQN
+16 EDKLIKIVFSDRKS
-30 GEFNKIII
+30 GDFNKVII
-38 KSLSLKNGKNI
+38 KPIILKSAKNI

-64 ELDHFQEIEDILKGY
+64 DLNNLQELEDNLKEY
-79 MENFKQILLQI
+79 IDNFKQILLQI
-90 ENLDISFIKKK
+90 EGSDISFIRKK
-101 ESFTKKINKNNLIKN
+101 ENFSRKEKESNLIKTSN
-116 YIEHNKKKQ
+116 EHNKKKQ

-143 STEGK
+143 SVEGK
-148 ILKSSYNKFRQIN
+148 ILKSSFNKFKQIN

-175 SKKLIDNHI
+175 AKKLITNHI

-200 YYYLKH
+200 YYYLKN
-206 YRKDLSFSIVGL
+206 YRKDLTFSIVGL

-225 EFCNKLAQKLNYEN
+225 EFCNKLAKKLNYEN
-239 LEFLNGNIKDYDR
+239 LEFLNGNIKDYDKS
-252 AKEVDLVFSL
+252 KEVDLVFSL

-275 ALSLNAKAILAV
+275 ALSLDAKAILAV

-300 NKNSE
+300 NKNSK
-305 FYNTLKIMVDNGV
+305 FYNTLKIM
-318 VLDKFATLATDSFRS
+318 T
-333 SEFYNT
+333 
-339 LKIMVDNGVVLDKFA
+339 DNGVVLDKFA
-354 TLATDSFRSLAL
+354 TLATDSFRSLSL

-390 KAIKSKPSNLKE
+390 KAIKSKSSNLKE
-402 KLKEYNKLKEFLGIQ
+402 KLTEYNKLKEFLGIK
-417 PLLEELTKKYFLID
+417 PLLEDLIKRYFSID

>member
-8 SELRKNIQ
+8 FELKKNIQ
-16 EDKFIKIVFSDRQN
+16 EDKLIKIVFSDRKS
-30 GEFNKIII
+30 GDFNKVII
-38 KSLSLKNGKNI
+38 KPIILKSAKNI

-64 ELDHFQEIEDILKGY
+64 DLNNLQELEDNLKEY
-79 MENFKQILLQI
+79 IDNFKQILLQI
-90 ENLDISFIKKK
+90 EGSDISFIRKK
-101 ESFTKKINKNNLIKN
+101 ENFSRKEKESNLIKTSN
-116 YIEHNKKKQ
+116 EHNKKKQ

-143 STEGK
+143 SVEGK
-148 ILKSSYNKFRQIN
+148 ILKSSFNKFKQIN

-175 SKKLIDNHI
+175 AKKLITNHI

-200 YYYLKH
+200 YYYLKN
-206 YRKDLSFSIVGL
+206 YRKDLTFSIVGL

-225 EFCNKLAQKLNYEN
+225 EFCNKLAKKLNYEN
-239 LEFLNGNIKDYDR
+239 LEFLNGNIKDYDKS
-252 AKEVDLVFSL
+252 KEVDLVFSL

-275 ALSLNAKAILAV
+275 ALSLDAKAILAV

-305 FYNTLKIMVDNGV
+305 FYNTLKIM
-318 VLDKFATLATDSFRS
+318 A
-333 SEFYNT
+333 
-339 LKIMVDNGVVLDKFA
+339 DNGVVLDKFA
-354 TLATDSFRSLAL
+354 TLATDSFRSLSL

-390 KAIKSKPSNLKE
+390 KAIKSKSSNLKE
-402 KLKEYNKLKEFLGIQ
+402 KLTEYNKLKEFLGIK
-417 PLLEELTKKYFLID
+417 PLLEDLIKKYFSID

>member
-8 SELRKNIQ
+8 FELIKNIQ
-16 EDKFIKIVFSDRQN
+16 DDKLIKIVFSDRKS
-30 GEFNKIII
+30 GDFNKVII
-38 KSLSLKNGKNI
+38 KPIILKSAKNI

-64 ELDHFQEIEDILKGY
+64 DLNNLQELEDNLKEY
-79 MENFKQILLQI
+79 IDNFKQILLQI
-90 ENLDISFIKKK
+90 EGSDISFIRKK
-101 ESFTKKINKNNLIKN
+101 ENFSRKEKESNLIKTSN
-116 YIEHNKKKQ
+116 EHNKKKQ

-143 STEGK
+143 SVEGK
-148 ILKSSYNKFRQIN
+148 ILKSSFNKFKQIN

-175 SKKLIDNHI
+175 AKKLITNHI

-200 YYYLKH
+200 YYYLKN
-206 YRKDLSFSIVGL
+206 YRKDLTFSIVGL

-225 EFCNKLAQKLNYEN
+225 EFCNKLAKKLNYEN
-239 LEFLNGNIKDYDR
+239 LEFLNGNIKDYNKS
-252 AKEVDLVFSL
+252 KEVDLVFSL

-275 ALSLNAKAILAV
+275 ALSLDAKAILAV

-305 FYNTLKIMVDNGV
+305 FYNTLKIM
-318 VLDKFATLATDSFRS
+318 A
-333 SEFYNT
+333 
-339 LKIMVDNGVVLDKFA
+339 DNGVVLDKFA
-354 TLATDSFRSLAL
+354 TLATDSFRSLSL

-390 KAIKSKPSNLKE
+390 KAIKSKSSNLKE
-402 KLKEYNKLKEFLGIQ
+402 KLIEYNKLKEFLGIK
-417 PLLEELTKKYFLID
+417 PLLEDLIKKYFSID

>member
-8 SELRKNIQ
+8 FELIKNIQ
-16 EDKFIKIVFSDRQN
+16 EDKLIKIVFSDRKS
-30 GEFNKIII
+30 GDFNKVII
-38 KSLSLKNGKNI
+38 KPIILKSAKNI

-64 ELDHFQEIEDILKGY
+64 DLNNLQELEDSLKEY
-79 MENFKQILLQI
+79 IDNFKQILLQI
-90 ENLDISFIKKK
+90 EGSDISFIRKK
-101 ESFTKKINKNNLIKN
+101 ESFSRKEKESNLIKTSN
-116 YIEHNKKKQ
+116 EHNKKKQ

-143 STEGK
+143 SVEGK
-148 ILKSSYNKFRQIN
+148 ILKSSFNKFKQIN

-175 SKKLIDNHI
+175 AKKLITNHI

-200 YYYLKH
+200 YYYLKN
-206 YRKDLSFSIVGL
+206 YRKDLTFSIVGL

-225 EFCNKLAQKLNYEN
+225 EFCNKLAKKLNYEN
-239 LEFLNGNIKDYDR
+239 LEFLNGNIKDYDKS
-252 AKEVDLVFSL
+252 KEVDLVFSL

-275 ALSLNAKAILAV
+275 ALSLDAKAILAV

-305 FYNTLKIMVDNGV
+305 FYNTLKIM
-318 VLDKFATLATDSFRS
+318 A
-333 SEFYNT
+333 
-339 LKIMVDNGVVLDKFA
+339 DNGVVLDKFA
-354 TLATDSFRSLAL
+354 TLATDSFRSLSL

-390 KAIKSKPSNLKE
+390 KAIKSKSSNLKE
-402 KLKEYNKLKEFLGIQ
+402 KLVEYNKLKEFLGIK
-417 PLLEELTKKYFLID
+417 PLLEDLIKKYFLID

>member
-8 SELRKNIQ
+8 FELKKNIQ
-16 EDKFIKIVFSDRQN
+16 EDKLIKIVFSDRKS
-30 GEFNKIII
+30 GDFNKVII
-38 KSLSLKNGKNI
+38 KPIILKSARNI

-64 ELDHFQEIEDILKGY
+64 DLNNLQELEDNLKEY
-79 MENFKQILLQI
+79 IDNFKQILLQI
-90 ENLDISFIKKK
+90 EGSDISFIRKK
-101 ESFTKKINKNNLIKN
+101 ENFSRKEKESNLIKTSN
-116 YIEHNKKKQ
+116 EHNKKKQ

-143 STEGK
+143 SVEGK
-148 ILKSSYNKFRQIN
+148 ILKSSFNKFKQIN

-175 SKKLIDNHI
+175 AKKLITNHI

-200 YYYLKH
+200 YYYLKN
-206 YRKDLSFSIVGL
+206 YRKDLTFSIVGL

-225 EFCNKLAQKLNYEN
+225 EFCNKLAKKLNYEN
-239 LEFLNGNIKDYDR
+239 LEFLNGNIKDYDKS
-252 AKEVDLVFSL
+252 KEVDLVFSL

-275 ALSLNAKAILAV
+275 ALSLDAKAILAV

-305 FYNTLKIMVDNGV
+305 FHNTLKIM
-318 VLDKFATLATDSFRS
+318 A
-333 SEFYNT
+333 
-339 LKIMVDNGVVLDKFA
+339 DNGVVLDKFA
-354 TLATDSFRSLAL
+354 TLATDSFRSLSL

-390 KAIKSKPSNLKE
+390 KAIKSKSSNLKE
-402 KLKEYNKLKEFLGIQ
+402 KLVEYNKLKEFLGIN
-417 PLLEELTKKYFLID
+417 PLLEDLIRKYFFID

>member
-8 SELRKNIQ
+8 FESIKNIQ
-16 EDKFIKIVFSDRQN
+16 EDKLIKIVFSDRKS
-30 GEFNKIII
+30 GDFNKVII
-38 KSLSLKNGKNI
+38 KPIILKSVKNI

-64 ELDHFQEIEDILKGY
+64 DLNNLKELEDNLKEY
-79 MENFKQILLQI
+79 IDNFKQILLQI
-90 ENLDISFIKKK
+90 EGSDISFIRKK
-101 ESFTKKINKNNLIKN
+101 ENFSRKEKESNLIKTSN
-116 YIEHNKKKQ
+116 EHNKKKQ

-143 STEGK
+143 SVEGK
-148 ILKSSYNKFRQIN
+148 ILKSSFNKFKQIN

-175 SKKLIDNHI
+175 AKKLITNHI

-200 YYYLKH
+200 YYYLKN
-206 YRKDLSFSIVGL
+206 YRKDLTFSIVGL

-225 EFCNKLAQKLNYEN
+225 AFCNKLAKKLNYEN
-239 LEFLNGNIKDYDR
+239 LEFLNGNIKDYNKS
-252 AKEVDLVFSL
+252 KEVDLVFSL

-275 ALSLNAKAILAV
+275 ALSLDAKAILAV

-300 NKNSE
+300 NKNSK
-305 FYNTLKIMVDNGV
+305 FYNTLKIMTDNGV
-318 VLDKFATLATDSFRS
+318 VLDKFATLATDSS
-333 SEFYNT
+333 
-339 LKIMVDNGVVLDKFA
+339 
-354 TLATDSFRSLAL
+354 RSLSL

-390 KAIKSKPSNLKE
+390 KAIKSKSSNLKE
-402 KLKEYNKLKEFLGIQ
+402 KLVEYNKLKEFLGIK
-417 PLLEELTKKYFLID
+417 PLLEDLIKKYFLID

>member
-1 MEKENIL
+1 MEKENVL
-8 SELRKNIQ
+8 FELKKNIQ
-16 EDKFIKIVFSDRQN
+16 EDKLIKIVFSDRQS
-30 GEFNKIII
+30 GDFNKVII
-38 KSLSLKNGKNI
+38 KPIILKSTKNI

-64 ELDHFQEIEDILKGY
+64 DLNNLQELEDNLKEY
-79 MENFKQILLQI
+79 IDNFKQILLQI
-90 ENLDISFIKKK
+90 EGLDISFIRKK
-101 ESFTKKINKNNLIKN
+101 ENFSRKEKESNLIKTSN
-116 YIEHNKKKQ
+116 EHNKKKQ

-143 STEGK
+143 SVEGK
-148 ILKSSYNKFRQIN
+148 ILKSSFNKFKQIN

-175 SKKLIDNHI
+175 AKKLITNHI

-200 YYYLKH
+200 YYYLKN
-206 YRKDLSFSIVGL
+206 YRKDLTFSIVGL

-225 EFCNKLAQKLNYEN
+225 EFCNKLAKKLNYEN
-239 LEFLNGNIKDYDR
+239 LEFLNGNIKDYDKS
-252 AKEVDLVFSL
+252 KEVDLVFSL

-275 ALSLNAKAILAV
+275 ALSLDAKAILAV

-305 FYNTLKIMVDNGV
+305 FYNTLKIM
-318 VLDKFATLATDSFRS
+318 A
-333 SEFYNT
+333 
-339 LKIMVDNGVVLDKFA
+339 DNGVVLDKFA
-354 TLATDSFRSLAL
+354 TLATDSFRSLSL

-390 KAIKSKPSNLKE
+390 KAIKSKSSNLKE
-402 KLKEYNKLKEFLGIQ
+402 KLVEYNKLKEFLGIK
-417 PLLEELTKKYFLID
+417 PLLEDLIKKYFSID

>member
-8 SELRKNIQ
+8 FELIKNIQ
-16 EDKFIKIVFSDRQN
+16 EDKLIKIVFSDRQS
-30 GEFNKIII
+30 GDFNKVII
-38 KSLSLKNGKNI
+38 KPIILKSTKNI

-64 ELDHFQEIEDILKGY
+64 DLNNLQELEDNLKEY
-79 MENFKQILLQI
+79 IDNFKQILLQI
-90 ENLDISFIKKK
+90 EGSDISFIRKK
-101 ESFTKKINKNNLIKN
+101 ENFSRKEKESNLIKTSN
-116 YIEHNKKKQ
+116 EHNKKKQ

-143 STEGK
+143 SVEGK
-148 ILKSSYNKFRQIN
+148 ILKSSFNKFKQIN

-175 SKKLIDNHI
+175 AKKLITNHI

-200 YYYLKH
+200 YYYLKN
-206 YRKDLSFSIVGL
+206 YRKDLTFSIVGL

-225 EFCNKLAQKLNYEN
+225 EFCNKLAKKLNYEN
-239 LEFLNGNIKDYDR
+239 LEFLNGNIKDYDKS
-252 AKEVDLVFSL
+252 KEVDLVFSL

-275 ALSLNAKAILAV
+275 ALSLDAKAILAV

-305 FYNTLKIMVDNGV
+305 FYNTLKIM
-318 VLDKFATLATDSFRS
+318 A
-333 SEFYNT
+333 
-339 LKIMVDNGVVLDKFA
+339 DNGVVLDKFA
-354 TLATDSFRSLAL
+354 TLATDSFRSLSL

-390 KAIKSKPSNLKE
+390 KAIKSKSSNLKE
-402 KLKEYNKLKEFLGIQ
+402 KLVEYNKLKEFLGIK
-417 PLLEELTKKYFLID
+417 PLLEDLIKKYFLID

>member
-1 MEKENIL
+1 MEKENVL
-8 SELRKNIQ
+8 FELKKNIQ
-16 EDKFIKIVFSDRQN
+16 EDKLIKIVFSDRKS
-30 GEFNKIII
+30 GDFNKVII
-38 KSLSLKNGKNI
+38 KPIILKSAKNI

-64 ELDHFQEIEDILKGY
+64 DLNNLQELEDNLKEY
-79 MENFKQILLQI
+79 IDNFKQILLQI
-90 ENLDISFIKKK
+90 EGSDISFIRKK
-101 ESFTKKINKNNLIKN
+101 ENFSRKEKESNLIKTSN
-116 YIEHNKKKQ
+116 EHNKKKQ

-143 STEGK
+143 SVEGK
-148 ILKSSYNKFRQIN
+148 ILKSSFNKFKQIN

-175 SKKLIDNHI
+175 AKKLITNHI

-200 YYYLKH
+200 YYYLKN
-206 YRKDLSFSIVGL
+206 YRKDLTFSIVGL

-225 EFCNKLAQKLNYEN
+225 EFCNKLAKKLNYEN
-239 LEFLNGNIKDYDR
+239 LEFLNGNIKDYDKS
-252 AKEVDLVFSL
+252 KEVDLVFSL

-275 ALSLNAKAILAV
+275 ALSLDAKAILAV

-305 FYNTLKIMVDNGV
+305 FYNTLKIM
-318 VLDKFATLATDSFRS
+318 A
-333 SEFYNT
+333 
-339 LKIMVDNGVVLDKFA
+339 DNGVVLDKFA
-354 TLATDSFRSLAL
+354 TLATDSFRSLSL

-390 KAIKSKPSNLKE
+390 KAIKSKSSNLKE
-402 KLKEYNKLKEFLGIQ
+402 KLTEYNKLKEFLGIK
-417 PLLEELTKKYFLID
+417 PLLEDLIKKYFSID